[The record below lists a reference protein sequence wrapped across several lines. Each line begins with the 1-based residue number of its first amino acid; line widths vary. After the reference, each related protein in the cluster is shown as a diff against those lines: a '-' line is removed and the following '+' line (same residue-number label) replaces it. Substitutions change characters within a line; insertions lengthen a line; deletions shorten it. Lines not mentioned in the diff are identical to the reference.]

1 MIKMPPSTTSYL
13 CLTIVSFSVFFL
25 FLVSNV
31 IIFPSP
37 CKQRDEIFQMKNAEK
52 KGDLNLMMQ
61 NQNLI
66 GGDSRAKGYMLYTN
80 NKQVI
85 ETEYRSIGKEV
96 NEYDMSLTIVF
107 FVACNCWILVTV
119 DLTEAVW

>member
-85 ETEYRSIGKEV
+85 ETEYRSIGKGV

-107 FVACNCWILVTV
+107 FVACNCWIVVTV

>member
-1 MIKMPPSTTSYL
+1 
-13 CLTIVSFSVFFL
+13 
-25 FLVSNV
+25 
-31 IIFPSP
+31 
-37 CKQRDEIFQMKNAEK
+37 MKNAEK

-96 NEYDMSLTIVF
+96 NEYDMSLIIVF
-107 FVACNCWILVTV
+107 FVACNCWIVVTV

>member
-1 MIKMPPSTTSYL
+1 
-13 CLTIVSFSVFFL
+13 
-25 FLVSNV
+25 
-31 IIFPSP
+31 
-37 CKQRDEIFQMKNAEK
+37 MKNAEK

-107 FVACNCWILVTV
+107 FVACNCWIVVTV

>member
-13 CLTIVSFSVFFL
+13 CLTIVSFSVFL

-37 CKQRDEIFQMKNAEK
+37 CKRRDEIFQMKNAEK

-85 ETEYRSIGKEV
+85 ETEYRSIDKEV

-107 FVACNCWILVTV
+107 FVACNCWIVVTV

>member
-1 MIKMPPSTTSYL
+1 MS
-13 CLTIVSFSVFFL
+13 VSHHCFILGFFL

-107 FVACNCWILVTV
+107 FVACNCWIVVTV

>member
-107 FVACNCWILVTV
+107 FVACNCWIVVTV

>member
-13 CLTIVSFSVFFL
+13 CLTIVSFSVFL

-37 CKQRDEIFQMKNAEK
+37 CKRRDEIFQMKNVEK

-85 ETEYRSIGKEV
+85 ETEYRSIDKEV

-107 FVACNCWILVTV
+107 FVACNCWIVVTV

>member
-1 MIKMPPSTTSYL
+1 MIKMPPSTISYL

-107 FVACNCWILVTV
+107 FVACNCWIVVTV